1 MTEDVV
7 YGEQS
12 PTMENIDPRP
22 LYRDALAW
30 VRALAAAV
38 PADRLTDPTPCPE
51 WDVRGM
57 LGHLV
62 ATVDRARVIGE
73 GGDPQQEPR
82 VVTGVP
88 DDGWADALA
97 AAEDKT
103 ARPGPTTPC
112 STCSSRFPGVGF
124 PAGRRCGGTSAKPSS
139 TAGISPWPPVRT
151 ARPIPPPP
159 RRCWR

>member
-12 PTMENIDPRP
+12 PTMETIDPRP

-97 AAEDKT
+97 AAEDKMAAIWADDSVLDVLVT
-103 ARPGPTTPC
+103 VPW
-112 STCSSRFPGVGF
+112 VGF

-139 TAGISPWPPVRT
+139 TAGISPSPPVRT